1 MASETQTTKSM
12 QQKEAKL
19 RRALQEMVSAL
30 VAFSGGVDST
40 YLAALAYD
48 VLGERVVAVTAVSPA
63 VPASEV
69 EEAQQLAALIGIR
82 HLTLQSTELE
92 SAEYV
97 ANSPDRC
104 YHCKS
109 GLFRQLRL
117 MADELGFACL
127 LDGSNADDEGD
138 YRPGRR
144 ASAEQGVR
152 SPLLEVGLTK
162 AEIRA
167 LSKEHGLPTWDKPS
181 MACLASRIPYGTP
194 INVETLRR
202 IEAAETLLRG
212 LGLRQLR
219 VRHHGKIARIEVDAS
234 GMVLLVREDKRQA
247 VVEGLK
253 ALGYAYVT
261 MDLAGFRS
269 GSLNEGLG
277 P

>member
-1 MASETQTTKSM
+1 MTKSM
-12 QQKEAKL
+12 QEKEARL
-19 RRALQEMVSAL
+19 RRVLDEMGSAL

-40 YLAALAYD
+40 YLAALAHD
-48 VLGERVVAVTAVSPA
+48 VMGERVVAVTAISPA

-69 EEAQQLAALIGIR
+69 EEARQLAASIGVR
-82 HLTLQSTELE
+82 HLTVASAEME
-92 SAEYV
+92 SAEYL

-109 GLFRQLRL
+109 GLFQQLQA
-117 MADELGFACL
+117 MAQELGLASV

-144 ASAEQGVR
+144 AAAERGVR
-152 SPLLEVGLTK
+152 SPLLEVGLKK
-162 AEIRA
+162 AEIRE
-167 LSKEHGLPTWDKPS
+167 LSKERGLRTWDKPS

-202 IEAAETLLRG
+202 IEAAEKLLRG

-219 VRHHGKIARIEVDAS
+219 VRHHGKIARIEVDAD
-234 GMVLLVREDKRQA
+234 GMALLMRKDNRQA

-253 ALGYAYVT
+253 ALGYVYVT